1 MRRRPARYVCLVPVA
16 LLLTAGCGGDE
27 SGAAGPADGEALYAE
42 RCASCHGSDLRGT
55 GEGPSHLSMVYE
67 PGHHPDESFEA
78 AVRQGVREHHWNFG
92 DMPVIQGLG
101 DEDVEAIIQYVRTV
115 QKAEGFEPYP

>member
-1 MRRRPARYVCLVPVA
+1 
-16 LLLTAGCGGDE
+16 
-27 SGAAGPADGEALYAE
+27 
-42 RCASCHGSDLRGT
+42 
-55 GEGPSHLSMVYE
+55 MVYE

-115 QKAEGFEPYP
+115 QKAKGFEPYP